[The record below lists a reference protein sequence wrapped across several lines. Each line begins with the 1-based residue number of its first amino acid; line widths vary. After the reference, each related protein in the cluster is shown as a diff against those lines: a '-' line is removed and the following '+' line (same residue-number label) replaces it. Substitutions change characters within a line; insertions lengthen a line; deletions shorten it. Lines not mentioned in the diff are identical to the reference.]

1 MARDVSPTSR
11 TRLVLSFL
19 AGLSL
24 VGVGFVSWSQWEPL
38 LLGAGQG
45 FIFVPDAIGALLVSS
60 AELLRSSFWWVLGF
74 LTLPV
79 VLFYAAKLWAPFL
92 LKLLMIPWV
101 IVVFYTA
108 SENIAPRLDALQSSS
123 STPADQAVFATLSD
137 DQFHALMQ
145 AQVDGRSVV
154 WLINQYL
161 GPNSSQLSSTWQ
173 DNLALKEQ
181 QTYSATTCN
190 AIRSHY
196 LQSNLK
202 HRFAL
207 LINNREADLGMASV
221 CQSWAPNHLAL
232 VYRQKVFPSCH
243 HHCTPSDHP

>member
-45 FIFVPDAIGALLVSS
+45 FIFVPDAIGAFLVASS
-60 AELLRSSFWWVLGF
+60 EWLRFSFWWVLGF
-74 LTLPV
+74 LTLSV
-79 VLFYAAKLWAPFL
+79 GLFHAMKRWAPTL
-92 LKLLMIPWV
+92 LIILVIPWLA
-101 IVVFYTA
+101 VVFYTSYQRSKA
-108 SENIAPRLDALQSSS
+108 PAPRLDALLFSSVS
-123 STPADQAVFATLSD
+123 SDQAVLATLSD

-145 AQVDGRSVV
+145 AQVDDRSVV

-207 LINNREADLGMASV
+207 LINNQEVDLGMASS
-221 CQSWAPNHLAL
+221 CQPLAPNRLSL
-232 VYRQKVFPSCH
+232 VYRQNVAPSCH
-243 HHCTPSDHP
+243 RQCTL